1 MARFYL
7 IFVGVSINS
16 GIFSSIRFPTVGKLL
31 VKLTL
36 YHNGSF
42 TLHGNGDWNRTGKE
56 NGNWEKCR
64 EWVRGVMGCTPILP
78 RGLVLEGTLQQ
89 VFFLFPAP
97 FPTLQCVQY
106 SPFLFPVLS
115 PVPFP
120 FGANMPLVLAY
131 RAHSKKLSNSGKLF
145 TKAQNWQYRHYCQL
159 CIPIYLPFCSSFLHF
174 LHMMSVNV
182 KLDISGC
189 KSSKFQGCRLH
200 WSDWLLMV

>member
-1 MARFYL
+1 MGTGTGQGR
-7 IFVGVSINS
+7 
-16 GIFSSIRFPTVGKLL
+16 RTVTEKSAG
-31 VKLTL
+31 
-36 YHNGSF
+36 NGSGEWWVAHQF
-42 TLHGNGDWNRTGKE
+42 YHGVWYSRAHCNRF
-56 NGNWEKCR
+56 
-64 EWVRGVMGCTPILP
+64 
-78 RGLVLEGTLQQ
+78 
-89 VFFLFPAP
+89 FFLFPAP

-200 WSDWLLMV
+200 WSDWFLMV